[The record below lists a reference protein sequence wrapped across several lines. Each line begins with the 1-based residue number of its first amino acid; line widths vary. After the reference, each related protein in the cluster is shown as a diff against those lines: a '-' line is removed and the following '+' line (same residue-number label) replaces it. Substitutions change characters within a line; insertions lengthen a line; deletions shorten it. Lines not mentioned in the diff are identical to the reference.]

1 MTAAP
6 NRNIFWA
13 QTFVNELAHC
23 GLEHV
28 CIAPG
33 SRSTPL
39 VIAFAEHPD
48 ITVHSLIDERCAAFF
63 ALGLGI
69 ATGKPAALVCSSGT
83 ATANFYPAVIEAR
96 YSNVPML
103 ILTADRPPELRDSG
117 ANQTIDQVKLYG
129 DHVLWFYDAPLPEA
143 EPAALSMRNLRTL
156 ADRAFAR
163 TIARDAGPV
172 HINFPFRKPL
182 EPLPVHGDRTDIVT
196 PRMGSACTSIVRG
209 DLTPSAA
216 QIDTL
221 TDLVEA
227 SPRGLILCGP
237 RMPGGEA
244 ALVALGAFASSA
256 GYPVLADAVSGARF
270 SPHVNAIGAYDAFLT
285 PELLAEAD
293 LIIHL
298 GAMPTS
304 GVVERLLNT
313 ITPHHRVLISENEV
327 WTDPHHSLSHLF
339 IADSP
344 ALLNAVTDRLT
355 QPRGNSVWHARI
367 HALERAAWD
376 VLEPALSVDLFDGSA
391 AATIAAALP
400 EGARLFVASSLPV
413 RHLEQYAAPRPVSI
427 QVYSNR
433 GASGIDGTIS
443 SAFGVAASDPERPVV
458 LLIGDLAFYHDLNG
472 LLAARRCGLTNLT
485 IVLLNND
492 GGGIFH
498 RLPIAQFDPPFTE
511 LFLTP
516 HGLDFEPAV
525 RMYGLNYQR
534 AQSLPELGNL
544 LTQAINGGTA
554 SVIEVRSDSH
564 QDEARRRVLQQR
576 TADHIRTLT
585 R

>member
-1 MTAAP
+1 MTAP

-13 QTFVNELAHC
+13 RTLVDELARA
-23 GLEHV
+23 GLERV

-39 VIAFAEHPD
+39 VIAFAENPD
-48 ITVHSLIDERCAAFF
+48 ITVHSLIDERSAAFF
-63 ALGLGI
+63 ALGLGL

-103 ILTADRPPELRDSG
+103 ILTADRPPELRASG

-143 EPAALSMRNLRTL
+143 EPGALSLRNLRTL
-156 ADRAFAR
+156 ADRAYAL
-163 TIARDAGPV
+163 TVAPEAGPV

-182 EPLPVHGDRTDIVT
+182 EPLPVATDRTDIET
-196 PRMGSACTSIVRG
+196 PRMGRVFTQITRG
-209 DLTPSAA
+209 SLTPTDDQVAV
-216 QIDTL
+216 L
-221 TDLVEA
+221 TALVQE
-227 SPRGLILCGP
+227 SSRGLIMCGP

-244 ALVALGAFASSA
+244 TLAALGAFASAA

-270 SPHVNAIGAYDAFLT
+270 TPHLDALGAYDSYLS
-285 PELLAEAD
+285 PDLLAGAD

-304 GVVERLLNT
+304 GLVERLLNT
-313 ITPHHRVLISENEV
+313 VTPRSRVLISENAV

-339 IADSP
+339 VADSP

-355 QPRGNSVWHARI
+355 QPAADPDWRAHWHA
-367 HALERAAWD
+367 LDQAAWD
-376 VLEPALSVDLFDGSA
+376 ALQPVLAVDLFDGA
-391 AATIAAALP
+391 AAAAVAAAVP
-400 EGARLFVASSLPV
+400 DGGRLFVASSLPV
-413 RHLEQYAAPRPVSI
+413 RHLEQYASPRRATI
-427 QVYSNR
+427 EVYSNR

-458 LLIGDLAFYHDLNG
+458 LLIGDLAFYHDMNG
-472 LLAARRCGLTNLT
+472 LLAARRSQLNNLT

-525 RMYGLNYQR
+525 RMYGLAYQR
-534 AQSLPELGNL
+534 ARSIAELNRM
-544 LTQAINGGTA
+544 LTQAIGSGSA
-554 SVIEVRSDSH
+554 AVIEVRTDSH
-564 QDEARRRVLQQR
+564 QDEAARRALQQR
-576 TADHIRTLT
+576 VSTHLQSLNF
-585 R
+585 

>member
-1 MTAAP
+1 MTAP

-13 QTFVNELAHC
+13 RTFVDELART

-39 VIAFAEHPD
+39 VIAFAENPD
-48 ITVHSLIDERCAAFF
+48 ISVHSLIDERSAAFF
-63 ALGLGI
+63 ALGLGL

-103 ILTADRPPELRDSG
+103 ILTADRPPELRASG

-143 EPAALSMRNLRTL
+143 EPGALSIRNLRTL
-156 ADRAFAR
+156 ADRAFAL
-163 TIARDAGPV
+163 TVAPEAGPV

-182 EPLPVHGDRTDIVT
+182 EPLPVATDRTDIET
-196 PRMGSACTSIVRG
+196 PRMGRIFTHITRG
-209 DLTPSAA
+209 SLTPTDDQIAA
-216 QIDTL
+216 L
-221 TDLVEA
+221 TALVQE
-227 SPRGLILCGP
+227 SPHGLIMCGP

-244 ALVALGAFASSA
+244 TLAALGAFAPAA

-270 SPHVNAIGAYDAFLT
+270 TPHLDALGAYDSYLS
-285 PELLAEAD
+285 PDLLAGAD
-293 LIIHL
+293 MIIHL

-313 ITPHHRVLISENEV
+313 VTPRSRVLISENAV

-339 IADSP
+339 VADSP

-355 QPRGNSVWHARI
+355 QPAVDHAWRTHWHA
-367 HALERAAWD
+367 LDQAAWD
-376 VLEPALSVDLFDGSA
+376 ALQPALAVDLFDGA
-391 AATIAAALP
+391 AAAAAAAAVP
-400 EGARLFVASSLPV
+400 DGGRLFVASSLPV
-413 RHLEQYAAPRPVSI
+413 RHLEQYASPRSANI
-427 QVYSNR
+427 EVYANR

-472 LLAARRCGLTNLT
+472 LLAARRSQLDNLT

-492 GGGIFH
+492 GGGIFQ

-525 RMYGLNYQR
+525 RMYGLAYQR
-534 AQSLPELGNL
+534 AQSIPELNRM
-544 LTQAINGGTA
+544 LTQAIGSGSA
-554 SVIEVRSDSH
+554 AVIEVRTDSH
-564 QDEARRRVLQQR
+564 QDEAARRALQWRVSAHLKSLN
-576 TADHIRTLT
+576 D
-585 R
+585 

>member
-1 MTAAP
+1 MTAP

-13 QTFVNELAHC
+13 RTFVDELARA

-39 VIAFAEHPD
+39 VIAFAENPD
-48 ITVHSLIDERCAAFF
+48 ITVHSLIDERSAAFF
-63 ALGLGI
+63 ALGLGL

-103 ILTADRPPELRDSG
+103 ILTADRPPELRASG

-143 EPAALSMRNLRTL
+143 EPGALSLRNLRTL
-156 ADRAFAR
+156 ADRAYAL
-163 TIARDAGPV
+163 TVAPEAGPV

-182 EPLPVHGDRTDIVT
+182 EPLPVATDRTDIET
-196 PRMGSACTSIVRG
+196 PRMGRVFTHISRG
-209 DLTPSAA
+209 SLTPTDDQIATLSA
-216 QIDTL
+216 
-221 TDLVEA
+221 LVQE
-227 SPRGLILCGP
+227 SPRGLIMCGP

-244 ALVALGAFASSA
+244 TLAALGAFASAA

-270 SPHVNAIGAYDAFLT
+270 TPHLDALGAYDSYLS
-285 PELLAEAD
+285 PELLAGAD

-313 ITPHHRVLISENEV
+313 VTPRSRVLISENAV

-339 IADSP
+339 VADSP

-355 QPRGNSVWHARI
+355 QPAVDPAWRAHWHA
-367 HALERAAWD
+367 LDQAAWD
-376 VLEPALSVDLFDGSA
+376 ALQPVLAVDLFDGA
-391 AATIAAALP
+391 AAAAVAAAVP
-400 EGARLFVASSLPV
+400 DGGRLFVASSLPV
-413 RHLEQYAAPRPVSI
+413 RHLEQYASPRRANI
-427 QVYSNR
+427 EIYSNR

-472 LLAARRCGLTNLT
+472 LLAARRSQLDNLT

-525 RMYGLNYQR
+525 RMYGLAYQR
-534 AQSLPELGNL
+534 AQSIAELNRM
-544 LTQAINGGTA
+544 LTQAIGSGSA
-554 SVIEVRSDSH
+554 AVIEVRTDSQ
-564 QDEARRRVLQQR
+564 QDEATRRDLQQR
-576 TADHIRTLT
+576 VSTHLQSLNL
-585 R
+585 